1 MAQGNRTQRI
11 NEKLVEIDGKVRVE
25 TDINGQIRLYRL
37 EPVPADIETT
47 ETHRW
52 ELQGVFDTA
61 EDSTA
66 TLVAILAA
74 S

>member
-1 MAQGNRTQRI
+1 MAQSERSQRI
-11 NEKLVEIDGKVRVE
+11 NEKLVEIDQKVRVE
-25 TDINGQIRLYRL
+25 TDIHGKIRLYKL
-37 EPVPADIETT
+37 EPVPADVETT

-66 TLVAILAA
+66 TLVALLA